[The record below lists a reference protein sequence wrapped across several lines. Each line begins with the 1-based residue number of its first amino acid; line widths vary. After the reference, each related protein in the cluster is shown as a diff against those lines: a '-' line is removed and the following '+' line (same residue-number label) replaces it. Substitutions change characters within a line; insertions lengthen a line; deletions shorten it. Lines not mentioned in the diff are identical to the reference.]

1 MPSMSAD
8 YEFGRPLIAKMPRT
22 ASLACCVAA
31 CRPVVRCRLGAVVE
45 NWQGLSE
52 QLAPL
57 YSKGRLAFVERKTN
71 EKNTPV
77 SYDLQIR
84 MSLENKSNRAELMQ
98 LLSDFEVYEETHLIG
113 ASDIVAYVK
122 AAAGPLAGFLNILKL
137 RQDKQMV
144 GRLKIQ
150 AGSDRA
156 IEIERFQIDN
166 ADDIA
171 ALAEN
176 LLAQIQD
183 DKPT

>member
-1 MPSMSAD
+1 M
-8 YEFGRPLIAKMPRT
+8 
-22 ASLACCVAA
+22 
-31 CRPVVRCRLGAVVE
+31 
-45 NWQGLSE
+45 
-52 QLAPL
+52 
-57 YSKGRLAFVERKTN
+57 
-71 EKNTPV
+71 